1 MDPNIFF
8 ENFELLA
15 EAPNGVQKLREL
27 ILQLAVM
34 GKLVPQD
41 PEDEPASILIEK
53 IKKEKTQLIKE
64 GKNGKRKNSQKIT
77 REEIPYNLPTSWEWT
92 RLSDISYDWGQK
104 KPDVEFTYIDVASI
118 NKELGL
124 ISDDLKVLNPE
135 NAPSRA
141 RKIVKKESVIYSTV
155 RPYLLNIAIVD
166 KDLDPEPIVS
176 TAFAVLHPH
185 SGISNRYLYHYL
197 RSKPFTSYVESE
209 MKGMAYPA
217 INDAKLYKG
226 LIPLPPLAEQKR
238 IVAKVDELMAL
249 CDQLET
255 RQQKKKE
262 LRSKLNSAALDKMLS
277 AESQD
282 EFEENWRRICENFD
296 LLYDNPENVEKLR
309 KAVLQLAVQ
318 GKLVEQDEGD
328 EPAGVLIEKIEAGK
342 KRLVKEGKIKKSK
355 KFSVIGKDEIGKN
368 EMICSLPNGW
378 EWIRLGELGEFCG
391 GGTPSKNKHEYWDGN
406 VHWVSPKDMK
416 ESRIKISEMTI
427 TEKALEETRLRL
439 IPKNSI
445 LIVARS
451 GILKRLLPV
460 SINDI
465 ECTVNQDLKVIIPFC
480 PEVSEYL
487 QLMLKGYES
496 FILKHLVKG
505 GMTVQSLKY
514 TEFENHPFPLPPLNE
529 QKRIVE
535 KVEQLMGLCD
545 ELESKLRKG
554 REESERMMQAVVRGL
569 LESAAAEI

>member
-8 ENFELLA
+8 TNFEMLA

-249 CDQLET
+249 CDQLEA

-262 LRSKLNSAALDKMLS
+262 LRSKLNSAALDRMLS

-296 LLYDNPENVEKLR
+296 LIYDNPENVEKLR

-318 GKLVEQDEGD
+318 GKLVPQKEDNSGSYILKEASAEKIPVKIGRN
-328 EPAGVLIEKIEAGK
+328 EKSKKLSLIEKDKIPYVLPRGWKIFRAAEICQFKTGKLNSNKAVSDGKYHFFTCSKETYRIDTYSFDCEA
-342 KRLVKEGKIKKSK
+342 L
-355 KFSVIGKDEIGKN
+355 
-368 EMICSLPNGW
+368 L
-378 EWIRLGELGEFCG
+378 LA
-391 GGTPSKNKHEYWDGN
+391 GN
-406 VHWVSPKDMK
+406 NAQGV
-416 ESRIKISEMTI
+416 
-427 TEKALEETRLRL
+427 
-439 IPKNSI
+439 
-445 LIVARS
+445 
-451 GILKRLLPV
+451 
-460 SINDI
+460 
-465 ECTVNQDLKVIIPFC
+465 
-480 PEVSEYL
+480 Y
-487 QLMLKGYES
+487 
-496 FILKHLVKG
+496 
-505 GMTVQSLKY
+505 SLKY
-514 TEFENHPFPLPPLNE
+514 YNGKFDAYQRTYVITTNKDLIDYVYLKYLLETKLEELKKSSLGTLTKYLTVKILSNLVLPIPPLAE

-545 ELESKLRKG
+545 ELEGKLRKA
-554 REESERMMQAVVRGL
+554 REDSEKLMETVVRGL
-569 LESAAAEI
+569 LEGAAAEI